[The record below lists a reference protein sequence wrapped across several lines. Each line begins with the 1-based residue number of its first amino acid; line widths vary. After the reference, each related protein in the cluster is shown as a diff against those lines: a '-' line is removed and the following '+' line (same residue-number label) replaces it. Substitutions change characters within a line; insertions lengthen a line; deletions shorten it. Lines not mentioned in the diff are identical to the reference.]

1 MKTLFAV
8 LLAAVSFNVFAST
21 EANPDAVQRIIE
33 ESQLVKCEDNYC
45 YNLNTLEE
53 LVHDTN
59 FPDGVTVVFPV
70 DLVSAEEL
78 QSSKQHVLDFYAL
91 QYKSWLAARGLTEN

>member
-1 MKTLFAV
+1 MKTLFAALMLV
-8 LLAAVSFNVFAST
+8 VSFNSFASV

-70 DLVSAEEL
+70 DLVTAEEL
-78 QSSKQHVLDFYAL
+78 ESSKQHVLDFYAV
-91 QYKSWLAARGLTEN
+91 QYRSWLAARGLTEN